1 MPKNTNIDDIVNM
14 AHDLP
19 YNHDFE
25 VAVLSTLLQSSDS
38 ITAVA
43 KFLKPEVFFVSNHI
57 LIYKAM
63 SKLYKNNEPINF
75 LTVREQLIKN
85 KDFEKAGG
93 QEYLVGL
100 LSVFS
105 LGTLIEYNVRIL
117 YEYYLRRECIKLC
130 DKSSIR
136 CYDIANDVLET
147 IENHIN
153 ELDKLLKFKRSQ
165 TDFKTYLKDS
175 INIITSKKEGKSAT
189 YWNLHDPN
197 LASKLGLKPSTVLL
211 IPSDKGAGKTS
222 FMVYI
227 VDGLL
232 TLNKNISV
240 LWFSLEDTIH
250 SMICKFV
257 SMRTNL
263 TTKQINSE
271 NYILTEADNKAI
283 AKALKEIEDFN
294 IEFVDESSSIF
305 DIQKIAKRFAEK
317 NEGNDIIIVIDNFGL
332 IDQTKMIGN
341 SLDNEKEI
349 VKKINYIKQETKAC
363 ILVPHHITKEAI
375 SKTNYKDGYRIRD
388 EHVKGAGEI
397 LNYFPQVISIVRP
410 GKYPDIVQS
419 YIKTDNNVKMTNVL
433 FSMSSFMEHMWSI
446 YPDGNIRDAYT
457 LMDIVLSRH
466 DTTANGDNVDFSFI
480 VNAYKEYVKGIKTT
494 NMSRED
500 KYKSKPANIEKYLQS
515 RMYLQ
520 NSNNDILPFDSYYYN
535 SFTNRPN
542 IKDLFLV
549 EIIRDRYGNN
559 NLIFRY
565 AHKLCYNQFYPL

>member
-1 MPKNTNIDDIVNM
+1 MAKDPNIDDLLKVYVAPNN
-14 AHDLP
+14 L
-19 YNHDFE
+19 DFE
-25 VAVLSTLLQSSDS
+25 IAVLSS
-38 ITAVA
+38 IMGDENALPRVA
-43 KFLKPEVFFVSNHI
+43 KFLKPEVFYHEPHQI
-57 LIYKAM
+57 IYKAIQ
-63 SKLYKNNEPINF
+63 KLYKNDEPINL
-75 LTVREQLIKN
+75 LTVWQQLLAN
-85 KDFEKAGG
+85 NDVEKANGK
-93 QEYLVGL
+93 EYL
-100 LSVFS
+100 STINNNYCS
-105 LGTLIEYNVRIL
+105 SAQIEYNVRIL
-117 YEYYLRRECIKLC
+117 YEYYLRRQCIALDYKNTKHCRDL
-130 DKSSIR
+130 S
-136 CYDIANDVLET
+136 YDIIET
-147 IENHIN
+147 IERHID

-175 INIITSKKEGKSAT
+175 INIITSKKEGKSVS

-271 NYILTEADNKAI
+271 NYVLTDNDNKNI

-433 FSMSSFMEHMWSI
+433 FSMSSFMEHMWAI

-480 VNAYKEYVKGIKTT
+480 VNAYKEYVKAINTT
-494 NMSRED
+494 NMSRDD

-535 SFTNRPN
+535 SITNRPN

-565 AHKLCYNQFYPL
+565 AHKLCYNQFYPF